1 MINKGGTVPAGLY
14 SKLTYNVQSDMFEIT
29 TPDGEITEMEPT
41 QESLDQLGVTG
52 NCIINSNYGTTC
64 NGGCNAW

>member
-14 SKLTYNVQSDMFEIT
+14 SKLTYNAQSDMFEIT

-41 QESLDQLGVTG
+41 QESLDQLEIGRAHV
-52 NCIINSNYGTTC
+52 
-64 NGGCNAW
+64 